1 MRFSHGVVSY
11 GREKIEFSFCH
22 VNRKTLEIAVQPNHS
37 VIVKAPLGIAQDEIN
52 QRVIKRAKWI
62 IKQRNYFRQ
71 FEPRTPIRCYVGGE
85 THLYLGRRYR
95 LKIKKGR
102 RNEIKLVRGYFKI
115 QVKGSVSSNMIKK
128 LLDEWY
134 AEKAADKLRESFDQ
148 CLSRFKII
156 PLKQP
161 RMQIKKL
168 KKRWGSLSEKRTL
181 TMNSDLIRAP
191 RECIDYVVTH
201 ELCHL
206 KHKDHGTK
214 FYKLLGKTMP
224 DWKKRKH
231 KLELTLA

>member
-11 GREKIEFSFCH
+11 GRGKIEFSFCH
-22 VNRKTLEIAVQPNHS
+22 VNRKTLEITVQPNQA
-37 VIVKAPLGIAQDEIN
+37 VIVKAPLGILQDEIN
-52 QRVIKRAKWI
+52 RRVSKRARWI

-71 FEPRTPIRCYVGGE
+71 FEPRTPMRCYVGGE
-85 THLYLGRRYR
+85 THLYLGKRYR

-102 RNEIKLVRGYFKI
+102 RNEIKLVGGYFKV
-115 QVKGSVSSNMIKK
+115 QVKYYVSSDKVMN

-148 CLSRFKII
+148 CLSRFKKMS
-156 PLKQP
+156 LKQP
-161 RMQIKKL
+161 KLQIKTL
-168 KKRWGSLSEKRTL
+168 KKRWGSLSEKGTL
-181 TMNSDLIRAP
+181 TMNADLIRAP

-214 FYKLLGKTMP
+214 FYNLLEKTMP
-224 DWKKRKH
+224 DWEKRKH
-231 KLELTLA
+231 KLELTLV

>member
-22 VNRKTLEIAVQPNHS
+22 VNRKTLEIAVQPNQA
-37 VIVKAPLGIAQDEIN
+37 VVVKAPLGIVPDEIN
-52 QRVIKRAKWI
+52 RKVSKRAKWI

-71 FEPRTPIRCYVGGE
+71 FVPRTPIRCYLSGE

-102 RNEIKLVRGYFKI
+102 RNEIKLIRGYFKV
-115 QVKGSVSSNMIKK
+115 QVKDRVSSDKVMN

-134 AEKAADKLRESFDQ
+134 ADKAADKLKEAFDQ
-148 CLSRFKII
+148 SLSRFKKIS
-156 PLKQP
+156 LKQP
-161 RMQIKKL
+161 KLQIKRL
-168 KKRWGSLSEKRTL
+168 KKRWGSLSEKGTL

-206 KHKDHGTK
+206 IYKDHGTK

-224 DWKKRKH
+224 DWEKRKH